1 MATDEE
7 EESAQF
13 QELLKLLDGC
23 RSKNTRDRKTAL
35 EKLVTEFRGR
45 GEIVKVEVGESYELP
60 CETTAQ
66 YLEVFN
72 LIFRCA
78 IDEHAAY
85 SKATT
90 GLIRKAAENRLGLVS
105 DILRLAIEAC
115 VQFITYKVVI
125 AILNHVLQMVMPTPG
140 ELFEPTAI
148 QYSKCARIMLS
159 FPPHVEHLNTA
170 KGSAQDEE
178 SNHWVMI
185 ADFCIECVQQMVGDS
200 EDENIVRA
208 TSSEP
213 GAGRMS
219 KASSYCASTPS
230 QGNSVVLRQVA
241 AEMTVCLQYLTSV
254 PNAPVLTKAHEVS
267 RTLIQSMRS
276 SSLSDGHKLSAF
288 TIIKQLLLRTRTE
301 DIKLTELLACD
312 LVPIIR
318 KSWPAYSASAV
329 SVRDEMLKILVL
341 LRPYI
346 VLVMK
351 RPDSDVFRR
360 EAQGLILTLESG
372 YTSGPF
378 IKLQLNTD
386 DLCCEITPS
395 GSGRKVKT
403 ATLLFS
409 LRSQRADER
418 FPRNDEHVQRTDEN
432 WMLLCSLATIYAALS
447 GASVGP
453 NSDGH
458 RSEQHIDRYD
468 DGPSHK
474 RQRRND
480 EFGDLLA
487 RITSGELPNRLLALK
502 TLLFYSEQYPLPHVQ
517 VASCL
522 ERLQE
527 TCAEN
532 RGAVASWSFFALAS
546 LAAQDSSASPDLV
559 QPWDTIW
566 HIAMHA
572 LTDVSS
578 CRAAAFALYVMLVM
592 NLVTRASV
600 NELVQTVTN
609 SIELAGPAVLVDSV
623 GLLLPIIIE
632 QSLEASTDLSA
643 KTTGSVAGWFCRA
656 YNTSRFVERTLS
668 LDSNALRYANVM
680 SVICSCLGQ
689 QAHVRDAIPFPV
701 WDATTSAWMRCESE
715 QDLVDYLLLF
725 PTNGATRAEQKLRRH
740 PSSLG
745 GTSMAKLNAQS
756 LILTHLTAES
766 TRINEAWQMPA
777 GERILRTSA
786 SSFSQ
791 ICRFCC
797 VVICCSFCCT
807 FRDVRRQTQL
817 QEHALMLLDA
827 LCEMLSSNQCHRDMV
842 DVLLVEFSSMISNVR
857 TQDEDPI
864 ADHLH
869 CLPTC
874 EKIVCVRISKAL
886 DSRRLYEGDIC
897 GEDEMDIG
905 IKQTENLDSRP
916 GFSQP
921 TAADK
926 ALALDSPFYLIA
938 RRRGVALY
946 AKAVSLL
953 EQQHDSTDEDL
964 GAASLMTEYIIGQ
977 PHETLLACSKLI
989 AILPSLGLLF
999 STKDVTHILDRFA
1012 INQSYY
1018 SMVRSDV
1025 AISSFVDI
1033 ILSFKVLWNNRDDEK
1048 LYELSIQSYQLCTS
1062 AMRASGS
1069 LSPASQKRFA
1079 TFLLDLCQS
1088 HPDYVEGMDMPSP
1101 RTSLFGLL
1109 HKGCVSAQFFL
1120 ASRIPSL
1127 FSKFTLAAHDAMFE
1141 DLQSS
1146 LPAEAEWVEG
1156 IAMRLLYFSE
1166 LASVWHSLLRRC
1178 VYYLF
1183 ETAGRVQKSLNYAAR
1198 CIGNLAQLLPLKT
1211 PQKLFSTFASQLLH
1225 TWLETNQLSELP
1237 FAAFQ
1242 YASLSELL
1250 AANESEVCA
1259 QLMMRNAVDD
1269 WSVISK
1275 ALRMLPNDIIK
1286 KSFAKCLAYA
1296 IGRDITKPPQ
1306 HAVNLV
1312 EQKLREAVGGK
1323 DTHRALILQ
1332 VFPTT
1337 MGYFYLSMQQD
1348 DLQDSWLEK
1357 RPIFGKAFEILKQIK
1372 GYSHSARLLPP
1383 SQQPSFRSK
1392 YLCDQIERLCRR
1404 AGLDPAK
1411 PWTSSSFMLAARML
1425 IDTVEPSLGPLHA
1438 CLVIRRMRV
1447 LIAMSGDVAY
1457 TGLPLEMLIH
1467 FLRSFISNS
1476 ECADDALGILQY
1488 LFDRGIEQLQMTPKF
1503 FTGAVILLILH
1514 MRQHSRQEQE
1524 STTLESQHRTTVERM
1539 LHFQGWLV
1547 DLLTRSVGGASDY
1560 AELTAALGSLRLPGN
1575 SRRGSAES
1583 KLLLFLLQ
1591 QWFSGSLCSQWDCS
1605 EAISILSKNFELPCS
1620 TDQDCLGE
1628 DALAIKYSPQLLD
1641 IALTVPVEDECRA
1654 WIARVLGRNYAATGK
1669 PPCVVRRSETKSA
1682 AISTEAS
1689 QLGDAASSVKS
1700 VASRLTEL
1708 IYSQRQSES
1717 GLAEFTLRTVTKSL
1731 TDAAE
1736 LLAFEKEL
1744 PPNVQSAVE
1753 DGTFKYEPTG
1763 ASESTILAAT
1773 YRTKNVQQ
1781 ALELSI
1787 TESIEVWATAVAV
1800 AVCTEAKGVPVVNSM
1815 ISVCAN
1821 VAGLALE
1828 MLPPLFHI
1836 LLTKE
1841 LGKRPWLRDVLSK
1854 AAMSHLAEMDPA
1866 YYPRQCFFLRLIM
1879 YLRSQPIP
1887 GEFTQ
1892 VDRLQWLDI
1901 DLRLAASA
1909 GVRCGMPVAA
1919 LLLAESIDP
1928 MPQPHRR
1935 TSTRSAGHSEPE
1947 AAVVPHDLLLEIFSQ
1962 LEEPDSF
1969 YGVKQAASLAA
1980 VLGRFDYEK
1989 NGMGSLM
1996 LRAAQMDSQMRT
2008 SHQLVPSD
2016 LDGVVQSLSAL
2027 NLKSLTYVLV
2037 NNGLAS
2043 SMASSDAML
2052 DAARALQQWDVN
2064 RLATK
2069 ISPESIIFDAFQE
2082 LSHGGSIHQVREK
2095 LRSAVTS
2102 TVNSGME
2109 LAKSTSNLQPWHRSL
2124 AVLSELTELLWVS
2137 DEPEMTSQ
2145 WQIMRSR
2152 QDWMQMGQYE
2162 DVRAIL
2168 SSRET
2173 TLAVLAENEQLG
2185 QSMHIRRRDA
2195 LQLQVEALL
2204 DISKFARGQSRLQEA
2219 MTATT
2224 TLSDMIDKCKD
2235 SALSISVA
2243 AHAETAH
2250 VLWQAGEATTSIQIL
2265 RDLLKSTDLEL
2276 QDIPV
2281 GRPTLLARLGHQLAE
2296 ARLEKPEDIL
2306 RNYLQPAIE
2315 QLKNNQKNAEA
2326 GQVYHE
2332 FAAFCHNELQS
2343 HGNSENFLRVEK
2355 LRNRKRDEVAELK
2368 AGIEGS
2374 KKGTRE
2380 RDDYERSLR
2389 KANQWFAIDD
2399 AEFQRLK
2406 QIRDMHIQQSLQNY
2420 LLALQASDEHDTS
2433 VLRFFTLWLEN
2444 FEDPAAG
2451 GSIAEHLPNVPS
2463 WKFILLMNQLMSSLE
2478 HNRSVF
2484 QTTLRS
2490 LVLRICSEH
2499 PHHGLHHLFA
2509 SSRRPEGDDAAT
2521 RSRYTAARSIVSEI
2535 QKTPGSG
2542 STLRHVFAANKD
2554 YHELACSGKLDRG
2567 RTTEAVKNFA
2577 PAMKVATSI
2586 PRLHVPP
2593 ATITLAPRPGCDYA
2607 DIPVVVRFG
2616 QSFSVMNGLSAP
2628 KALKAIASDGQVYK
2642 QLFKSGNDDLRQ
2654 DAIMEQVF
2662 EGVSKMLRNHRATRQ
2677 RDLKVRTYKVIP
2689 LSTNSGIIEFVPNSI
2704 PINEFLRP
2712 AHKRYYPKDWSDSK
2726 AREDIRHAQHDATH
2740 TRVEIFRKVCQN
2752 LRPVLR
2758 HFFFERFNDPD
2769 EWFERRTAYT
2779 RTTASVS
2786 MLGHVL
2792 GLGDR
2797 HCHNILLDE
2806 VTGEIV
2812 HIDLGVAFEAGRVL
2826 PIPELVPFRLTRDII
2841 DGMGITKT
2849 EGVFRRCCE
2858 FTMDAL
2864 RDDKSSIM
2872 TLLNVLRYD
2881 PLYNW
2886 TVSPLRAKHM
2896 QDAQETGQEVT
2907 GSSRKKGEEAGG
2919 EADRALSVVE
2929 KKLSKT
2935 LSTAATVNE
2944 LIVQATDERN
2954 LATLFGGWAAYF

>member
-1 MATDEE
+1 MAMDEE
-7 EESAQF
+7 KESHQF
-13 QELLKLLDGC
+13 RKLMKLLDNC

-35 EKLVTEFRGR
+35 EKLVAEFRGR

-60 CETTAQ
+60 CGTTAQ

-72 LIFRCA
+72 VIFRCA
-78 IDEHAAY
+78 SDEQAAY

-90 GLIRKAAENRLGLVS
+90 GLIRKAAENRLDLIS
-105 DILRLAIEAC
+105 DALRLAIEGC

-125 AILNHVLQMVMPTPG
+125 AILNHVLQMLMPSPD
-140 ELFEPTAI
+140 ELFEPTAME
-148 QYSKCARIMLS
+148 YSKCARIILS

-170 KGSAQDEE
+170 KGSAQDEGN
-178 SNHWVMI
+178 NHWVMI
-185 ADFCIECVQQMVGDS
+185 ADFCIGCVQLMLDDCD
-200 EDENIVRA
+200 DENIMAA
-208 TSSEP
+208 TSNDP
-213 GAGRMS
+213 GASRVS
-219 KASSYCASTPS
+219 KASSYSVSVPS
-230 QGNSVVLRQVA
+230 QGNSLLIRQVA

-254 PNAPVLTKAHEVS
+254 PNAPVLTKTHEITRV
-267 RTLIQSMRS
+267 LIHCLRS
-276 SSLSDGHKLSAF
+276 SSLSDGHRLAAF
-288 TIIKQLLLRTRTE
+288 TVIKQLLLRTRTE
-301 DIKLTELLACD
+301 DIRLTELLTCD
-312 LVPIIR
+312 IVPIIR
-318 KSWPAYSASAV
+318 KSWPAYSAGTV
-329 SVRDEMLKILVL
+329 SLRDELLKILVL

-346 VLVMK
+346 FVVMK
-351 RPDSDVFRR
+351 RPHSDPFRR
-360 EAQGLILTLESG
+360 EAQGLIFVLESG
-372 YTSGPF
+372 YTSGPSA
-378 IKLQLNTD
+378 KLQLNSD
-386 DLCCEITPS
+386 DLCCEITSS
-395 GSGRKVKT
+395 GLDREVKT

-409 LRSQRADER
+409 LRSQRTDER
-418 FPRNDEHVQRTDEN
+418 FPRNDEHIQRTDEN
-432 WMLLCSLATIYAALS
+432 WMLLCTLATIYAALCD
-447 GASVGP
+447 ASLGINP
-453 NSDGH
+453 DGH
-458 RSEQHIDRYD
+458 RSEQHDERYD
-468 DGPSHK
+468 DGSSNK

-480 EFGDLLA
+480 DFSDLLT
-487 RITSGELPNRLLALK
+487 RITSGELSSRLLALK
-502 TLLFYSEQYPLPHVQ
+502 TLLFYSEQYPLPTGQ
-517 VASCL
+517 IASCL
-522 ERLQE
+522 ERLQDI
-527 TCAEN
+527 CAGN

-546 LAAQDSSASPDLV
+546 LATQNSSASPELA
-559 QPWDTIW
+559 QAWDAIW
-566 HIAMHA
+566 HVAMHA

-578 CRAAAFALYVMLVM
+578 CRGAAFALHVMLVM

-600 NELVQTVTN
+600 NALVQTVTN

-623 GLLLPIIIE
+623 GLLLPIIVE

-643 KTTGSVAGWFCRA
+643 KTMGSVAGWFCRA
-656 YNTSRFVERTLS
+656 FNPSRFVERTLS

-689 QAHVRDAIPFPV
+689 KAHVQHAIPFPV

-715 QDLVDYLLLF
+715 QDLIDYLLLF
-725 PTNGATRAEQKLRRH
+725 PMRMEARAEEKLRRH

-745 GTSMAKLNAQS
+745 GTSVAKLNAQN

-766 TRINEAWQMPA
+766 ARINEAWQMPTN
-777 GERILRTSA
+777 ERIIRTST

-797 VVICCSFCCT
+797 VAICCSFCCT
-807 FRDVRRQTQL
+807 FRDIRRQKQL
-817 QEHALMLLDA
+817 QEQALALLDA
-827 LCEMLSSNQCHRDMV
+827 LCEMLSSKQCRRDMV
-842 DVLLVEFSSMISNVR
+842 DVLLVEFSSMLSGAQ
-857 TQDEDPI
+857 TQNGDSTT
-864 ADHLH
+864 DHLH

-874 EKIVCVRISKAL
+874 EKVVCVRVSKAL
-886 DSRRLYEGDIC
+886 DNRRPSEGKSHE
-897 GEDEMDIG
+897 GDEMDIE
-905 IKQTENLDSRP
+905 TSRNEDLDSRP

-921 TAADK
+921 TAAEK
-926 ALALDSPFYLIA
+926 ALALDSPFYLVS
-938 RRRGVALY
+938 RRCGVALY

-953 EQQHDSTDEDL
+953 EQQHDSMDDDL
-964 GAASLMTEYIIGQ
+964 VAASLMTEYIVDQ
-977 PHETLLACSKLI
+977 PQEALLACSGII
-989 AILPSLGLLF
+989 AMLPCLGLLF
-999 STKDVTHILDRFA
+999 STEDVRCILDRYA
-1012 INQSYY
+1012 TNQNFY

-1033 ILSFKVLWNNRDDEK
+1033 ILSFKILWNNRDDK
-1048 LYELSIQSYQLCTS
+1048 QLYELSIQSYQLCTS
-1062 AMRASGS
+1062 AIRASGS

-1079 TFLLDLCQS
+1079 AFLLDLCQT
-1088 HPDYVEGMDMPSP
+1088 HPDYVEGLDLPSP

-1109 HKGCVSAQFFL
+1109 HRGCVGAQFFL
-1120 ASRIPSL
+1120 ASRISSL
-1127 FSKFTLAAHDAMFE
+1127 FSKFTLSAHDAMFD

-1146 LPAEAEWVEG
+1146 LPAEAEWIEG

-1183 ETAGRVQKSLNYAAR
+1183 ETAGRVQKSLNHAAR
-1198 CIGNLAQLLPLKT
+1198 CISKLAQSLPLKT

-1225 TWLETNQLSELP
+1225 TWLETSQLSELP

-1242 YASLSELL
+1242 YASLGELL

-1259 QLMMRNAVDD
+1259 QLLMRNAVDD

-1275 ALRMLPNDIIK
+1275 ALKMLPNDIIK

-1296 IGRDITKPPQ
+1296 IGRDITKPQPN
-1306 HAVNLV
+1306 AVDLV

-1323 DTHRALILQ
+1323 ETHRALISQ

-1337 MGYFYLSMQQD
+1337 MGYFYLSMQLD
-1348 DLQDSWLEK
+1348 DLQESWLEK
-1357 RPIFGKAFEILKQIK
+1357 RTVFAGSFENLKQIK
-1372 GYSHSARLLPP
+1372 RYSHSVRQLPP

-1404 AGLDPAK
+1404 VGADPAK

-1425 IDTVEPSLGPLHA
+1425 IDAVEPSLGPLHA

-1467 FLRSFISNS
+1467 FLRSFVSNS

-1488 LFDRGIEQLQMTPKF
+1488 LFDRGIKQLQTTPKF
-1503 FTGAVILLILH
+1503 FTGAVILLILQI
-1514 MRQHSRQEQE
+1514 RQHSRQEQE

-1539 LHFQGWLV
+1539 LQFQGWLV
-1547 DLLTRSVGGASDY
+1547 DLFTRGIGGTSDY
-1560 AELTAALGSLRLPGN
+1560 AELTAALGKLRLPGN
-1575 SRRGSAES
+1575 SRKDSAES
-1583 KLLLFLLQ
+1583 QVMLFLLQ
-1591 QWFSGSLCSQWDCS
+1591 QWFSGSLCSRWDCS
-1605 EAISILSKNFELPCS
+1605 EAVGLLSQNFEPACS
-1620 TDQDCLGE
+1620 TIQECLG
-1628 DALAIKYSPQLLD
+1628 DDDLAVRYSPQLLD
-1641 IALTVPVEDECRA
+1641 IALTVAVEDEFRA
-1654 WIARVLGRNYAATGK
+1654 WIASVLGRSYTATGK
-1669 PPCVVRRSETKSA
+1669 PPCVVRHAETQSA
-1682 AISTEAS
+1682 TRSTES
-1689 QLGDAASSVKS
+1689 SRLGDAANSVRS

-1708 IYSQRQSES
+1708 VYSQRQSEA
-1717 GLAEFTLRTVTKSL
+1717 GLAEFTLRSIAKSFS
-1731 TDAAE
+1731 DATE
-1736 LLAFEKEL
+1736 ILAFEQAL
-1744 PPNVQSAVE
+1744 PQTVQSAVQG
-1753 DGTFKYEPTG
+1753 GTFKYEPTG
-1763 ASESTILAAT
+1763 ASESTILGAA
-1773 YRTKNVQQ
+1773 YRTKTVQQ
-1781 ALELSI
+1781 SLELS
-1787 TESIEVWATAVAV
+1787 TSESLEVWAAAIAV
-1800 AVCTEAKGVPVVNSM
+1800 AVCTEAKGEPVVNSM
-1815 ISVCAN
+1815 TAICAN

-1841 LGKRPWLRDVLSK
+1841 LGKRPVLRDVLSK
-1854 AAMSHLAEMDPA
+1854 AATSHLLETDPA
-1866 YYPRQCFFLRLIM
+1866 YYPKQCFFLELLM
-1879 YLRSQPIP
+1879 YLRSQPVP
-1887 GEFTQ
+1887 GESTQ
-1892 VDRLQWLDI
+1892 VDRLEWLDV

-1909 GVRCGMPVAA
+1909 GARCGMPVAA
-1919 LLLAESIDP
+1919 LLLAESINP
-1928 MPQPHRR
+1928 LPQPNRR
-1935 TSTRSAGHSEPE
+1935 ISARPAAHSEPE
-1947 AAVVPHDLLLEIFSQ
+1947 VAVVPHNLLLEIFSN

-1996 LRAAQMDSQMRT
+1996 LRAAQMDSRMRT

-2069 ISPESIIFDAFQE
+2069 HSPESIIFDAFQE
-2082 LSHGGSIHQVREK
+2082 LSHANSIHEVRDK
-2095 LRSAVTS
+2095 LRGAVTS
-2102 TVNSGME
+2102 TVSSGIQ

-2137 DEPEMTSQ
+2137 DETEMATQ
-2145 WQIMRSR
+2145 WQVMRSR
-2152 QDWMQMGQYE
+2152 QEWMQMGQYE
-2162 DVRAIL
+2162 DVYAIL

-2173 TLAVLAENEQLG
+2173 TLAVLAENEQLS
-2185 QSMHIRRRDA
+2185 QSMHLRQREV

-2204 DISKFARGQSRLQEA
+2204 DISKFARGHSSLQEA
-2219 MTATT
+2219 MTATA
-2224 TLSDMIDKCKD
+2224 TLADMTNKCKE
-2235 SALSISVA
+2235 SALSIGVA

-2265 RDLLKSTDLEL
+2265 RDLLKSTDLEV

-2315 QLKNNQKNAEA
+2315 QLKTRQNSAEA

-2343 HGNSENFLRVEK
+2343 PGNSENFLRVEK
-2355 LRNRKRDEVAELK
+2355 LRNRKMDEVAELK
-2368 AGIEGS
+2368 AGIERS

-2380 RDDYERSLR
+2380 RDEYERSLR
-2389 KANQWFAIDD
+2389 KAKQWFAIDD

-2406 QIRDMHIQQSLQNY
+2406 QVRDMHIQQSLQNY
-2420 LLALQASDEHDTS
+2420 LLALQASDGHDTS

-2444 FEDPAAG
+2444 PEDPVAG
-2451 GSIAEHLPNVPS
+2451 ESIAEHLPNVPS

-2478 HNRSVF
+2478 HDRSIF

-2509 SSRRPEGDDAAT
+2509 SSRRPEGDDAMT
-2521 RSRYTAARSIVSEI
+2521 RSRYSAAKSIASEV
-2535 QKTPGSG
+2535 QKMPGAG
-2542 STLRHVFAANKD
+2542 STLRHVFTANKD
-2554 YHELACSGKLDRG
+2554 YHELAHSGKIDKG

-2577 PAMKVATSI
+2577 PAMKVATTI
-2586 PRLHVPP
+2586 PRLQVPP
-2593 ATITLAPRPGCDYA
+2593 ATLTLAPRPGCDYA
-2607 DIPVVVRFG
+2607 DVPIVVRFDPF
-2616 QSFSVMNGLSAP
+2616 FSIMNGLSAP

-2712 AHKRYYPKDWSDSK
+2712 AHRRYYPKDWSDSK
-2726 AREDIRHAQHDATH
+2726 AREEIRNVQHDATH
-2740 TRVEIFRKVCQN
+2740 TRVEVFRKVCQN
-2752 LRPVLR
+2752 MRPVLR

-2769 EWFERRTAYT
+2769 GWFERRTAYT

-2872 TLLNVLRYD
+2872 TLLDVLRYD

-2907 GSSRKKGEEAGG
+2907 GSSRKKGEEAGS

>member
-7 EESAQF
+7 KESAQYW
-13 QELLKLLDGC
+13 ELLKLLDRC
-23 RSKNTRDRKTAL
+23 RAKNMRDRKTAL
-35 EKLVTEFRGR
+35 EQLVTEFRGR
-45 GEIVKVEVGESYELP
+45 GTIVKVQVGESYELP
-60 CETTAQ
+60 CATTAD
-66 YLEVFN
+66 YIEVFN

-85 SKATT
+85 SKATP
-90 GLIRKAAENRLGLVS
+90 GVVRRAAENRLGLVS

-125 AILNHVLQMVMPTPG
+125 AILNHVLQMLMPTRG
-140 ELFEPTAI
+140 ELFEPIAI
-148 QYSKCARIMLS
+148 EYSKCARIILS

-170 KGSAQDEE
+170 KGSASDEE
-178 SNHWVMI
+178 NNHWIMI
-185 ADFCIECVQQMVGDS
+185 ADFCIGCVQRMVGDS
-200 EDENIVRA
+200 EDDALLPA
-208 TSSEP
+208 TSNEP

-219 KASSYCASTPS
+219 KASSYCGSTPS
-230 QGNSVVLRQVA
+230 QGNSVILRQVA

-254 PNAPVLTKAHEVS
+254 PNAPVLTRAHEITRILV
-267 RTLIQSMRS
+267 QSMRGS
-276 SSLSDGHKLSAF
+276 PLSDGHKLATF
-288 TIIKQLLLRTRTE
+288 TVIKQLLLRTRTE
-301 DIKLTELLACD
+301 DIRLTERLTCD
-312 LVPIIR
+312 VVPIIR
-318 KSWPAYSASAV
+318 KFWPSYSAGTV

-346 VLVMK
+346 FLAMK
-351 RPDSDVFRR
+351 QPHSDLFRR
-360 EAQGLILTLESG
+360 EAQGLILTLESS
-372 YTSGPF
+372 YTSGQF
-378 IKLQLNTD
+378 AKMQLNSD
-386 DLCCEITPS
+386 DLCCEITSS
-395 GSGRKVKT
+395 GSDRKVKT

-409 LRSQRADER
+409 LRSQRTDER

-432 WMLLCSLATIYAALS
+432 WMLLCTLATIYAALCD
-447 GASVGP
+447 ASVGLD
-453 NSDGH
+453 SDGN
-458 RSEQHIDRYD
+458 RSEQHIERYD
-468 DGPSHK
+468 DGPSNK

-480 EFGDLLA
+480 DFGDLLA
-487 RITSGELPNRLLALK
+487 RITSGELANRLLALK
-502 TLLFYSEQYPLPHVQ
+502 TILFYSEQYPLPMSQ
-517 VASCL
+517 IASSL

-527 TCAEN
+527 SCAEN

-546 LAAQDSSASPDLV
+546 LATQHSSASPDLA
-559 QPWDTIW
+559 QPWDAIW

-592 NLVTRASV
+592 NLVTRASI

-623 GLLLPIIIE
+623 GLLLPVIVE

-656 YNTSRFVERTLS
+656 YNPSRFVERTLS
-668 LDSNALRYANVM
+668 LDSNALRYADVM

-689 QAHVRDAIPFPV
+689 QAHVGHAIPFPV

-725 PTNGATRAEQKLRRH
+725 QMDGVARAEQKLRRH

-745 GTSMAKLNAQS
+745 GTSIAKLNAQS

-777 GERILRTSA
+777 DERILRTSV
-786 SSFSQ
+786 SSFAQ

-797 VVICCSFCCT
+797 VVLCCSFCCA

-817 QEHALMLLDA
+817 QEQALSLLDA
-827 LCEMLSSNQCHRDMV
+827 LCEMLSSDQCHRDMV
-842 DVLLVEFSSMISNVR
+842 DVLLVEFSSMLTGVR
-857 TQDEDPI
+857 THDENPTT
-864 ADHLH
+864 DHLH
-869 CLPTC
+869 CLPAC
-874 EKIVCVRISKAL
+874 EKVVCVRISKAL
-886 DSRRLYEGDIC
+886 DIRDVSRRNVRE
-897 GEDEMDIG
+897 EDEMDIE
-905 IKQTENLDSRP
+905 ITKNAALDSRP

-926 ALALDSPFYLIA
+926 ALALDSPLYLVS

-946 AKAVSLL
+946 AKAVFLL
-953 EQQHDSTDEDL
+953 EQQLDSIDEHL
-964 GAASLMTEYIIGQ
+964 GAAHLMAEYIIDQ
-977 PHETLLACSKLI
+977 PRETLLACSGLI
-989 AILPSLGLLF
+989 ATLPSLGLLF
-999 STKDVTHILDRFA
+999 STEDVRRILNRFA
-1012 INQSYY
+1012 TNQDFY
-1018 SMVRSDV
+1018 SMIRSDV

-1033 ILSFKVLWNNRDDEK
+1033 ILSYKVLWDNRDDGK
-1048 LYELSIQSYQLCTS
+1048 LYELSIELYQLCTS
-1062 AMRASGS
+1062 AIRASGS
-1069 LSPASQKRFA
+1069 LSPTSQKRFA
-1079 TFLLDLCQS
+1079 AFLLDLCQR
-1088 HPDYVEGMDMPSP
+1088 HPEYAEGMDMPSP

-1109 HKGCVSAQFFL
+1109 QRGCVGAQFFL

-1183 ETAGRVQKSLNYAAR
+1183 ETAGRVEKSLNHAAR
-1198 CIGNLAQLLPLKT
+1198 CISNLAQSLPLKT
-1211 PQKLFSTFASQLLH
+1211 SQKLFSTFASQLLH
-1225 TWLETNQLSELP
+1225 TWLEANQLSELP

-1242 YASLSELL
+1242 YTSLSELL

-1275 ALRMLPNDIIK
+1275 ALKMLPNDIIK

-1296 IGRDITKPPQ
+1296 IGHDITKPQQ
-1306 HAVNLV
+1306 HTADSV

-1323 DTHRALILQ
+1323 ETHRALISQ

-1337 MGYFYLSMQQD
+1337 MGYFYISMQQD

-1357 RPIFGKAFEILKQIK
+1357 RPVFGRALELLKQIK
-1372 GYSHSARLLPP
+1372 GYSHSVRPLPP

-1404 AGLDPAK
+1404 VGADPAK

-1447 LIAMSGDVAY
+1447 LIAMSGDVAH

-1488 LFDRGIEQLQMTPKF
+1488 LFDRGIKQLQSTPKF

-1539 LHFQGWLV
+1539 LQFQGWLV

-1560 AELTAALGSLRLPGN
+1560 AELTTALGALRLPGN
-1575 SRRGSAES
+1575 SRKGSAES
-1583 KLLLFLLQ
+1583 QLMLFLLQ
-1591 QWFSGSLCSQWDCS
+1591 QWFSGTLCSQWDCS
-1605 EAISILSKNFELPCS
+1605 EAISILSKNFEPPCS
-1620 TDQDCLGE
+1620 TNQDFLG
-1628 DALAIKYSPQLLD
+1628 DDVLAVEYSPQLLD
-1641 IALTVPVEDECRA
+1641 IALTVAVEDAFRA

-1669 PPCVVRRSETKSA
+1669 PPHVDRHSKRRSATKS
-1682 AISTEAS
+1682 TESS
-1689 QLGDAASSVKS
+1689 QLGDVVSSVKS
-1700 VASRLTEL
+1700 VVSRLTEL
-1708 IYSQRQSES
+1708 IYSQRQSEA
-1717 GLAEFTLRTVTKSL
+1717 GLAEFTLRSVIKSFS
-1731 TDAAE
+1731 DATE
-1736 LLAFEKEL
+1736 LLAFEQEL
-1744 PPNVQSAVE
+1744 PQTVLLAVQ
-1753 DGTFKYEPTG
+1753 GGNFKYKPTG
-1763 ASESTILAAT
+1763 ASEFTILGAA
-1773 YRTKNVQQ
+1773 YRAKTVQQ
-1781 ALELSI
+1781 TLELSKSD
-1787 TESIEVWATAVAV
+1787 SIEVWATAVAV

-1815 ISVCAN
+1815 IPVCAN

-1828 MLPPLFHI
+1828 MLPPLLHI

-1841 LGKRPWLRDVLSK
+1841 LGKRPSLRDVLSK
-1854 AAMSHLAEMDPA
+1854 AATSHLTETDSA
-1866 YYPRQCFFLRLIM
+1866 YHPKQCFFLSLLM
-1879 YLRSQPIP
+1879 YLRTQPVP
-1887 GEFTQ
+1887 GESTQ
-1892 VDRLQWLDI
+1892 VDRLQWLDV

-1909 GVRCGMPVAA
+1909 GVRCGMPIAA
-1919 LLLAESIDP
+1919 LLLAESINIP
-1928 MPQPHRR
+1928 APPNRR
-1935 TSTRSAGHSEPE
+1935 TSTRSAGHHELE
-1947 AAVVPHDLLLEIFSQ
+1947 VAVIPHDLLLEIFSK

-1980 VLGRFDYEK
+1980 VLARFDYEK
-1989 NGMGSLM
+1989 NGTGSLM
-1996 LRAAQMDSQMRT
+1996 LRAAQMDSRMRT

-2069 ISPESIIFDAFQE
+2069 ISPESIIFDVFEE
-2082 LSHGGSIHQVREK
+2082 LSHGGSIHRVRDK
-2095 LRSAVTS
+2095 LRGAITS
-2102 TVNSGME
+2102 TVNSGIQ
-2109 LAKSTSNLQPWHRSL
+2109 LAKSSSNLQPWHRSL

-2137 DEPEMTSQ
+2137 DEPEIASQ

-2152 QDWMQMGQYE
+2152 QGWMQMGQYE

-2185 QSMHIRRRDA
+2185 QSMHLRRRDT
-2195 LQLQVEALL
+2195 LQLQVQALL

-2224 TLSDMIDKCKD
+2224 TLSDMVDKCKD

-2265 RDLLKSTDLEL
+2265 RTLLKSTDIEL

-2315 QLKNNQKNAEA
+2315 QLKNNEDNAEA

-2343 HGNSENFLRVEK
+2343 HSNSENFLRVEK
-2355 LRNRKRDEVAELK
+2355 LRNRKMDEVAELK

-2380 RDDYERSLR
+2380 RNDYERSLR

-2420 LLALQASDEHDTS
+2420 LLALQVSDEHDTS

-2444 FEDPAAG
+2444 SEDSMAG
-2451 GSIAEHLPNVPS
+2451 ESIAKHLPIVPS
-2463 WKFILLMNQLMSSLE
+2463 WKFVLLMNQLMSSLE
-2478 HNRSVF
+2478 HNRSIF

-2490 LVLRICSEH
+2490 LVLRVCSEH
-2499 PHHGLHHLFA
+2499 PHHSLHHLFA
-2509 SSRRPEGDDAAT
+2509 SSRRPEGDDVAT
-2521 RSRYTAARSIVSEI
+2521 ISRYSAAKSIASEI
-2535 QKTPGSG
+2535 QKTPGAG

-2554 YHELACSGKLDRG
+2554 YDELAHSGKIDKG
-2567 RTTEAVKNFA
+2567 RTREAVKNFA

-2586 PRLHVPP
+2586 PRLQVPP

-2607 DIPVVVRFG
+2607 DIPIVVRFDL
-2616 QSFSVMNGLSAP
+2616 FFDIMNGLSAP
-2628 KALKAIASDGQVYK
+2628 KALKAIASDGRVYK

-2662 EGVSKMLRNHRATRQ
+2662 EGVSKMLRHHRATRQ

-2712 AHKRYYPKDWSDSK
+2712 AHKRYYPKDWSDSR
-2726 AREDIRHAQHDATH
+2726 ARDEIRNAQHDATH
-2740 TRVEIFRKVCQN
+2740 TRVEAFRKVCQN

-2779 RTTASVS
+2779 RTTASVC

-2806 VTGEIV
+2806 RTGEIV
-2812 HIDLGVAFEAGRVL
+2812 HIDLGVAFEAGRIL

-2896 QDAQETGQEVT
+2896 QDAQETGQEVN

-2935 LSTAATVNE
+2935 LSTAAAVNE

-2954 LATLFGGWAAYF
+2954 LATLFCGWAAYF